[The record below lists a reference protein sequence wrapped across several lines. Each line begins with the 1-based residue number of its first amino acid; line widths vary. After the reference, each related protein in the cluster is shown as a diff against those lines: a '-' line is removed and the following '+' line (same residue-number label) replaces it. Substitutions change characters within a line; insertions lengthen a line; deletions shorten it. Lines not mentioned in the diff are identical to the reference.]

1 MHQCSVGVQHRH
13 LLDTFSIWSVSD
25 LDAFVWACLFY
36 FNDTWWKWLPVE
48 DVSDLWPTVKPAFEA
63 RLPFKRASLN
73 NKTRNPVLVGK
84 LPAEFILTTDS
95 RLRSRFPQEQLLFWF
110 REPYAT
116 VVLVTCEVMCIIV
129 DYFFWI
135 LAESF
140 NVLMTSEIRLGRST
154 MTFDTVYSFLL
165 QCNSFW

>member
-1 MHQCSVGVQHRH
+1 M
-13 LLDTFSIWSVSD
+13 
-25 LDAFVWACLFY
+25 
-36 FNDTWWKWLPVE
+36 E

-73 NKTRNPVLVGK
+73 NKTRNPVLVEK

-135 LAESF
+135 LAESC
-140 NVLMTSEIRLGRST
+140 NVLN
-154 MTFDTVYSFLL
+154 F
-165 QCNSFW
+165 